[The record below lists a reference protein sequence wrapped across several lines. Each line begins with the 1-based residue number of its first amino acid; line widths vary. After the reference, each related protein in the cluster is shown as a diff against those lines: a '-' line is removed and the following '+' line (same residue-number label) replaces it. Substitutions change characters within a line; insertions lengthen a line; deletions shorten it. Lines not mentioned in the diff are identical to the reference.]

1 VIPLRTT
8 LTIRAKTRK
17 EDPRGADM
25 VGARL
30 REWRSKD
37 REKEG
42 GGVMRASVAMLGLIC
57 GIVPALAADDE
68 VEAFYRGKQ
77 IHLIVGSGVGSGY
90 DINARAVARYLG
102 GHIPGNPTIV
112 VQNQPGAGSLITVNA
127 LANTAARDGTV
138 IAAVINGVPTAPLL
152 QPDAARFD
160 PLKLNWI
167 GSTNRDTQ
175 VVYAWHSAPVVEL
188 RDLLSKELI
197 IGATSSGTTQ
207 VDFPVVAN
215 AILGTKFKVV
225 SGYEGTA
232 QIHKAM
238 EAGEVQGLGSLAWS
252 SLKALNADWIASGK
266 IRILAQWSAPAH
278 PDLMAYPLV
287 ESLAKSDDDRLALK
301 LLTSRLEAGRPF
313 AAPPGVPPARIAAL
327 RKAFDETMR
336 DPAFLNDAKRL
347 LLDVEPMSGQEVA
360 DLVRSVLATPPA
372 VVARVRGA
380 LDGK

>member
-1 VIPLRTT
+1 MM
-8 LTIRAKTRK
+8 RK
-17 EDPRGADM
+17 AVVLLAVFANLPP
-25 VGARL
+25 
-30 REWRSKD
+30 
-37 REKEG
+37 
-42 GGVMRASVAMLGLIC
+42 AM
-57 GIVPALAADDE
+57 AADDE
-68 VEAFYRGKQ
+68 VAAFYKGKQ
-77 IHLIVGSGVGSGY
+77 IHLVVGSGVGSGY
-90 DINARAVARYLG
+90 DINSRMVARHWG

-127 LANTAARDGTV
+127 LANTAAKDGTV
-138 IAAVINGVPTAPLL
+138 VAAVINGVPTAPLL

-160 PLKLNWI
+160 PTKLNWI

-175 VVYAWHSAPVVEL
+175 VIYAWHMSPVREL
-188 RDLLSKELI
+188 KDLLSKELI

-207 VDFPVVAN
+207 VDFPVVTN

-252 SLKALNADWIASGK
+252 SLKTLNADWIASGK
-266 IRILAQWSAPAH
+266 VRILAQWSSPVH
-278 PDLMAYPLV
+278 SDLTAYPLV
-287 ESLAKSDDDRLALK
+287 ESLATNDEDRLALK

-313 AAPPGVPPARIAAL
+313 VAPPGVPPVRVAAL

-336 DPAFLNDAKRL
+336 DPAFLAEAKRL
-347 LLDVEPMSGQEVA
+347 LLDVEPMTGEEVA
-360 DLVRSVLATPPA
+360 ALVKSVLATPPA
-372 VVARVRGA
+372 VVARVRKV

>member
-1 VIPLRTT
+1 M
-8 LTIRAKTRK
+8 RK
-17 EDPRGADM
+17 AM
-25 VGARL
+25 VL
-30 REWRSKD
+30 
-37 REKEG
+37 
-42 GGVMRASVAMLGLIC
+42 LGLFVC
-57 GIVPALAADDE
+57 VSSARAADDE
-68 VEAFYRGKQ
+68 IAAFYKGKQ
-77 IHLIVGSGVGSGY
+77 INLIVGSGVGSGY
-90 DINARAVARYLG
+90 DINARMVARHWG

-112 VQNQPGAGSLITVNA
+112 VQNQPGAGSLITTNA
-127 LANTAARDGTV
+127 LANTAAKDGTV
-138 IAAVINGVPTAPLL
+138 VAAVINGVPTAPLL

-160 PLKLNWI
+160 PMKLNWI

-175 VVYAWHSAPVVEL
+175 VIYAWHTSPVREL

-207 VDFPVVAN
+207 VDFPVVTN

-238 EAGEVQGLGSLAWS
+238 EAGEVQGLGALAWS
-252 SLKALNADWIASGK
+252 SLKTLNADWIANGK
-266 IRILAQWSAPAH
+266 IRILAQWSSPAH

-287 ESLAKSDDDRLALK
+287 ESLAKTDEDRLALK

-313 AAPPGVPPARIAAL
+313 VAPPGVPPVRVAAL

-336 DPAFLNDAKRL
+336 DPALLAEAKRL
-347 LLDVEPMSGQEVA
+347 LLDIEPMTGEEVA
-360 DLVRSVLATPPA
+360 GLVKSVLATPPA
-372 VVARVRGA
+372 VVTRVRKV

>member
-1 VIPLRTT
+1 MRTA
-8 LTIRAKTRK
+8 L
-17 EDPRGADM
+17 
-25 VGARL
+25 
-30 REWRSKD
+30 
-37 REKEG
+37 
-42 GGVMRASVAMLGLIC
+42 AMLGLIW
-57 GIVPALAADDE
+57 GMSPAVAVDDD
-68 VEAFYRGKQ
+68 VAAFYRGKQ

-90 DINARAVARYLG
+90 DLNARAVARYLG

-112 VQNQPGAGSLITVNA
+112 VQNQPGAGSLITVNT
-127 LANTAARDGTV
+127 LANSSPRDGTF
-138 IAAVINGVPTAPLL
+138 IGAVINGVPTAPLL

-160 PLKLNWI
+160 PGKLNWI

-175 VVYAWHSAPVVEL
+175 VIYAWHSSPVLEL
-188 RDLLSKELI
+188 RDLLTKELI

-266 IRILAQWSAPAH
+266 IRILGQWSSPSH
-278 PDLMAYPLV
+278 PDLTAYPLV
-287 ESLAKSDDDRLALK
+287 ESLANSDEDRLALK

-313 AAPPGVPPARIAAL
+313 VAPPGVPPARLAAL
-327 RKAFDETMR
+327 RQGFDETMK
-336 DPAFLNDAKRL
+336 DPAFLADAKRL
-347 LLDVEPMSGQEVA
+347 LLDVEPMTGDEVA
-360 DLVRSVLATPPA
+360 ALVKGVLATPPA

-380 LDGK
+380 LDAK